1 MRRQPIL
8 STLSGRLL
16 RIAAVLGVA
25 VLAALVTTSAS
36 AHVGQR
42 ASHYTDVLDPEAAAS
57 PTTAQLAERLDR
69 EATRVDATLA
79 AVAAAQQAAKNTA
92 DQARMLALGGLIVGV
107 VGLIVAALA
116 WGRQAAALDTHPD
129 VALTSAGKG

>member
-8 STLSGRLL
+8 STLSGRLP

-25 VLAALVTTSAS
+25 VLAALVTSSAS
-36 AHVGQR
+36 AHVAQR
-42 ASHYTDVLDPEAAAS
+42 ASHYTVLDPEAAAS
-57 PTTAQLAERLDR
+57 PTTTQLAERLDR

-79 AVAAAQQAAKNTA
+79 AVAAAQQAAKDTA
-92 DQARMLALGGLIVGV
+92 DQARMLAFGGLIVGV

-129 VALTSAGKG
+129 VALTGAGKG